1 MLNEY
6 GDLVKRV
13 DEDLKAQREEELNSL
28 EARLLQ
34 RRRDKRQ
41 AIADKAKQIEDG
53 LNKEGVEDRSD
64 LQERLNQVES
74 LLQPVKQE
82 EERLARITNDIQI
95 EGAIK
100 QGEVQ
105 RRLTLML
112 SNEAQSAMKELNE
125 LDQDKTVDN
134 IVKNIEKEN

>member
-1 MLNEY
+1 MEDRLANMRKKAQTGENDDKLADMLNEY

-82 EERLARITNDIQI
+82 EERLARITNDI
-95 EGAIK
+95 
-100 QGEVQ
+100 
-105 RRLTLML
+105 
-112 SNEAQSAMKELNE
+112 
-125 LDQDKTVDN
+125 
-134 IVKNIEKEN
+134 